1 MQVLSIDIETKVLND
16 LDEKR
21 PELIKVVNMLNKTSF
36 SWNKL
41 SLCTLISSDALDY
54 GKINN
59 PELILKQTEY
69 LESICVDFQKMS
81 RFKSIVQSRTCGKVH
96 PKMRLTQSTQ

>member
-36 SWNKL
+36 SWNNL
-41 SLCTLISSDALDY
+41 SLCTLISSDPLDY

-59 PELILKQTEY
+59 PSERMKAEVAEVFVPTA
-69 LESICVDFQKMS
+69 F
-81 RFKSIVQSRTCGKVH
+81 
-96 PKMRLTQSTQ
+96 